1 LLCLVWFLDAN
12 IAFSQ
17 FDNPLFRELIR
28 SLNGRQ
34 FASSTTMVERVLP
47 VLYQYTVEYM
57 VAHLKRC
64 RSFFTSFD
72 GWSKFGDRFV
82 SQSYHCIDPATFEY
96 RILALDFIHLQT
108 SHLT

>member
-1 LLCLVWFLDAN
+1 
-12 IAFSQ
+12 
-17 FDNPLFRELIR
+17 
-28 SLNGRQ
+28 
-34 FASSTTMVERVLP
+34 MVERVLP